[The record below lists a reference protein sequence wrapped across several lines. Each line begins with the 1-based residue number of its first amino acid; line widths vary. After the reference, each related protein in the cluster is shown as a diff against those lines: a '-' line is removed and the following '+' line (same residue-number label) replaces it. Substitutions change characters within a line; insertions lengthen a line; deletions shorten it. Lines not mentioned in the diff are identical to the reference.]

1 MVRVWFD
8 GNDQNGPKRRRTR
21 RSGHM
26 YVFFFVF
33 RVFLTYVFYI
43 LLRFYLFFKR
53 ERELV
58 WAAATQTGQNDARH
72 VLLMDYYRHY

>member
-33 RVFLTYVFYI
+33 RVFSNLCFI
-43 LLRFYLFFKR
+43 SYLGSIYFLN
-53 ERELV
+53 ERESWFGLRRRKR
-58 WAAATQTGQNDARH
+58 AKTTRDTSFGP
-72 VLLMDYYRHY
+72 